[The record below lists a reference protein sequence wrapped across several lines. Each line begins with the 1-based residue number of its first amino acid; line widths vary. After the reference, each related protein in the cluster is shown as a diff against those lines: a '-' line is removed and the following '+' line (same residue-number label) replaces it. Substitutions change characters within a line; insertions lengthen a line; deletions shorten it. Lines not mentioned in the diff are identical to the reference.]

1 MTIYKILWKFHTCR
15 DAGCICIYIKK
26 ETTIHNV
33 TWVQRGKVFLECLPE
48 RTVIWK
54 ESYVRRYVVLWKM
67 KNTLIIIAANG
78 GSISY
83 WITWSFP
90 QDSTQSCENVF
101 HNIVHTG
108 KFKQVV
114 RFYNIDTLLSI
125 SKRLLSTKSILW
137 KAPWYVIYKYRYKSW
152 FLIRIVYNLFMV
164 LFRSN

>member
-1 MTIYKILWKFHTCR
+1 MSS
-15 DAGCICIYIKK
+15 
-26 ETTIHNV
+26 E
-33 TWVQRGKVFLECLPE
+33 GKVFLECLPE

-54 ESYVRRYVVLWKM
+54 ESYYRTLWSFEKWRIP
-67 KNTLIIIAANG
+67 LLCQSIAADG

-83 WITWSFP
+83 WITWSLP
-90 QDSTQSCENVF
+90 HDSTQSCENVF
-101 HNIVHTG
+101 YNIVHTG

-152 FLIRIVYNLFMV
+152 FLIRIVYNCSWYCLEVFNKQ
-164 LFRSN
+164 FRCTLIQWVK